1 MLHLPPHTFI
11 HLLESVLFRIMLG
24 ENPTNTVDLLYSTK
38 QHSFSLSPW
47 LFSAVRAPEAPCH

>member
-11 HLLESVLFRIMLG
+11 HLLESVLFRILLG

-38 QHSFSLSPW
+38 QNNIVL
-47 LFSAVRAPEAPCH
+47 A